1 MRHGKRFNHLGRT
14 PSHRKAML
22 SNMASSL
29 LVNKRINTTLA
40 KAKELRK
47 YVEPLITKAKDDSTH
62 SRRVVFSYL
71 QDKESVNALFN
82 EVVDRVANRPGGYT
96 RIIKLGSRLGDN
108 AEMAMIE
115 LVDFNDL
122 LITESEPK
130 KAKTRRSRRGSKPKQ
145 ESAAAKTDEK
155 AEKKE
160 EVEEAKSEDK
170 IESAPTEDVAEVKTE
185 EVQEEVKEKEDDKI
199 KGEEVESKAEK
210 AEVKEVKKPSK
221 KAEKPADTKEVPVED
236 VKAEAK
242 DESESTKK
250 AEDTKDGQEGS
261 EDSPK
266 GESEK

>member
-14 PSHRKAML
+14 ASHRKAML

-47 YVEPLITKAKDDSTH
+47 YVEPLITKAKNDSTH

-82 EVVDRVANRPGGYT
+82 EVVDRVAGRPGGYT

-122 LITESEPK
+122 LIQESEPK
-130 KAKTRRSRRGSKPKQ
+130 KAKTRRSRRGGAKPKQ
-145 ESAAAKTDEK
+145 EPAAAKADAKT
-155 AEKKE
+155 EKKE
-160 EVEEAKSEDK
+160 E
-170 IESAPTEDVAEVKTE
+170 EVKAESEEKVESTAAEDAAETKVE
-185 EVQEEVKEKEDDKI
+185 EVQEEAK
-199 KGEEVESKAEK
+199 EEVVETKAEATKAEETKVEETKVEEAKEEEVKAEEAAEEVKAKSKPEAESAEK
-210 AEVKEVKKPSK
+210 AEN
-221 KAEKPADTKEVPVED
+221 
-236 VKAEAK
+236 K
-242 DESESTKK
+242 DEDKK
-250 AEDTKDGQEGS
+250 
-261 EDSPK
+261 
-266 GESEK
+266 ESEESGKEKNEK

>member
-14 PSHRKAML
+14 ASHRKAML

-47 YVEPLITKAKDDSTH
+47 YVEPLITKAKNDSTH

-71 QDKESVNALFN
+71 QDKESVSVLFN

-122 LITESEPK
+122 LIKESEPK
-130 KAKTRRSRRGSKPKQ
+130 KAKTRRGRRGAKSQ
-145 ESAAAKTDEK
+145 QDSAAAKTDTK

-160 EVEEAKSEDK
+160 EETKTDEKVETA
-170 IESAPTEDVAEVKTE
+170 AVEDVVETKAE
-185 EVQEEVKEKEDDKI
+185 EVQEEVKETVKTEEKEVDAKAV
-199 KGEEVESKAEK
+199 EVEEEKKA
-210 AEVKEVKKPSK
+210 AK
-221 KAEKPADTKEVPVED
+221 KAEKSSDQAESAEE

-242 DESESTKK
+242 DEKEPAKK
-250 AEDTKDGQEGS
+250 TENPKDDKEGS
-261 EDSPK
+261 EESAKD
-266 GESEK
+266 ESEK